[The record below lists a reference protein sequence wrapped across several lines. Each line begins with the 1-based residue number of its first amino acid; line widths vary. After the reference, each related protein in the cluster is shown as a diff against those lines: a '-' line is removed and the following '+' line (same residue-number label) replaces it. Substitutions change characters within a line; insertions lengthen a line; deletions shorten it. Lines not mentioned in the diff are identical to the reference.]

1 MSDGP
6 DPQAVRRM
14 FARVAWRYDL
24 ANRLLSLGQDQRW
37 RRALRRQVDLWAPP
51 GPVLDLATGTGDVAL
66 GFAKRAV
73 VGSDFCLEML
83 LLARRKGRGRG
94 YQALWLAADA
104 GRLPFRDEAFAAVT
118 VAFGLRNFPDRQHAL
133 REIYRVLAE
142 SGVLAVLEFHP
153 IENPLA
159 RALHRFWQRVVIE
172 PVGGWL
178 SGDREAYRYLPHS
191 SRQFL
196 TCGQL
201 AVLAGQ
207 VGFHLLSSRSVGF
220 RVAALSVF
228 RKGGGT

>member
-6 DPQAVRRM
+6 DPHAVRRM

-37 RRALRRQVDLWAPP
+37 RRALRRQVAFWASP

-66 GFAKRAV
+66 GFAKQAV
-73 VGSDFCLEML
+73 VASDFCLEML
-83 LLARRKGRGRG
+83 LLARRKGRGKDH
-94 YQALWLAADA
+94 QPIWLVADA
-104 GRLPFRDEAFAAVT
+104 GRLPFRDGAFAAVT

-133 REIYRVLAE
+133 REMYRVLGE
-142 SGVLAVLEFHP
+142 NGVLAVLEFHP

-178 SGDREAYRYLPHS
+178 AGDREAYRYLPRS
-191 SRQFL
+191 SQQFL

-207 VGFHLLSSRSVGF
+207 VGFHVLANRTVGLG
-220 RVAALSVF
+220 VAALSVF
-228 RKGGGT
+228 RKGGEA